1 MFAIYNEDCLEGM
14 KRIPDGSVDM
24 ILCDLPYGVT
34 KNKWDT
40 VIPFDKL
47 WEQYRRIIKKNG
59 AIILFS
65 EGIFMAKLMMSNPS
79 MWRYNLIW
87 DKVLT
92 SGFLNANRMPL
103 RQHEQ
108 LCVFYKKQPTY
119 NPQKRTGAKSHS
131 KGVKKTCA
139 NNNYGDYSFV
149 DNGDTHGNLKFP
161 TSILRYQKTH
171 PSKSIH
177 PTEKPVSLCAELIR
191 TYTNVGET
199 VLDNCMGTGSTG
211 VAAIRCGRQFIGFDT
226 NTEYYEIAKRRI
238 EQEVKS
244 YGNFG

>member
-65 EGIFMAKLMMSNPS
+65 EGIFMAKLMMSNPN

-139 NNNYGDYSFV
+139 NNNYGEYSFV
-149 DNGDTHGNLKFP
+149 DNGDAHGNLKFP

-244 YGNFG
+244 YGNL

>member
-1 MFAIYNEDCLEGM
+1 MYQIYNEDCLEGM

-47 WEQYRRIIKKNG
+47 WEQYRRIIKRNG
-59 AIILFS
+59 AIILFA
-65 EGIFMAKLMMSNPS
+65 EGMFMAKLMASNPR

-108 LCVFYKKQPTY
+108 LCIFYQKQPTY
-119 NPQKRTGAKSHS
+119 NPQKRKGAKSHS
-131 KGVKKTCA
+131 KGVKKQCA

-149 DNGDTHGNLKFP
+149 DNCDTHGDLKFP
-161 TSILRYQKTH
+161 TSILRYQKPH
-171 PSKSIH
+171 PSKANHS
-177 PTEKPVSLCAELIR
+177 TEKPVRLCEELIR
-191 TYTNVGET
+191 TYTNYGET

-211 VAAIRCGRQFIGFDT
+211 VAAVRCGRQFIGF
-226 NTEYYEIAKRRI
+226 ELLPKYYEIAKQRI
-238 EQEVKS
+238 EQEVS
-244 YGNFG
+244 IHG